1 MALEMVEMV
10 EMVEMADG
18 WVGFVIKDRDMQL
31 LWDIYRQP
39 QVAIGK
45 LGIL

>member
-1 MALEMVEMV
+1 MALEMV

-18 WVGFVIKDRDMQL
+18 WADFVIEDRDMQL

-39 QVAIGK
+39 QAIGK
-45 LGIL
+45 LRIL